1 MKHWLIGAAVAALAF
16 APLAAQGNGHGKGNG
31 GGRGN
36 AAHGPKMQGP
46 ATNGPS
52 MASAAHGK
60 AGHSA
65 GSMASAMEAAAPQH
79 GQGRGKGQ
87 GSGNAHANG
96 NGPAKAKSSPG
107 NAGQER
113 GRAAAAPGNSPPRQE
128 AQRGNGSDN
137 RHGNG
142 NAHPSA
148 VAAESAKSGVKV
160 LQDGRHYYTRR
171 EAREP
176 FSFASVRR
184 GPIDGC
190 PPGLAKKNNGCQ
202 PPGQARRNSYGAD
215 WWGLSALAGAPYLYD
230 DGYLLR
236 LNGDSVA
243 SYVPL
248 LGGALSVGNVWPATY
263 APAPVPDY
271 YADYYDLGPPNSYRY
286 ADDVLY
292 RVDPSTS
299 AITSIAALLTGDNF
313 EIGGPVPAGYD
324 VYNVPY
330 PYRDQYVDGPHARYR
345 YSDGYIYQI
354 DPTTQLVTAAIDLLA
369 G

>member
-31 GGRGN
+31 GGQGN

-52 MASAAHGK
+52 MTGAAHGK
-60 AGHSA
+60 AGHGA

-87 GSGNAHANG
+87 GSGNANANG
-96 NGPAKAKSSPG
+96 NGPAKAKSSAGP
-107 NAGQER
+107 AGQER
-113 GRAAAAPGNSPPRQE
+113 GRAAAPGNSPPRQE

-137 RHGNG
+137 RHGNSK
-142 NAHPSA
+142 HPSA

-202 PPGQARRNSYGAD
+202 PPGQARRNSYGAE

-248 LGGALSVGNVWPATY
+248 LGGALSVGNVWPVTY

-313 EIGGPVPAGYD
+313 EIGGPAPAGYD

-330 PYRDQYVDGPHARYR
+330 PYRDQYVDGPDARYR